1 MSAANGRK
9 LGFWMCTAL
18 VVGNMIGSGVFLLP
32 ASLAPYGLNSLVAWG
47 LTATG
52 ALILALVFAALGR
65 AYPNA
70 CGPYDYT
77 RVAFGELAGFVVAWG
92 YWISIWCGN
101 AAIATGAIG
110 YLGTLFPALGT
121 QPVSA
126 VATVALVWV
135 LTGVNALGAR
145 TAGSVQV
152 VTTVLKLVP
161 LLAIAGLGLWLLAMR
176 DPSLTTANAPTTFSL
191 DGITAA
197 AALTLWALVGLESAT
212 IPGGK
217 VDSPERTIP
226 RATILG
232 TAVTAAIYVL
242 ACSCVLLLVPAAQLA
257 DSQAPFADVARSV
270 WGNGAAMAFALFAAI
285 SGIGA
290 LNGWILLQGELPY
303 QMARKG
309 VFPRLFASESARGVP
324 IASLCVSSVLVSVM
338 ILANSS
344 KSLVQ
349 VFSYI
354 VLVSTSATLVFYLLC
369 SLAVLK
375 LMRTGE
381 LRPASGKL
389 RWLAAAAVVG
399 SLYSLWAIYGAGLST
414 DVKQCGGELICWAPW
429 ISNPAVLN
437 VALLALGVPV
447 FYLMRRGKAAA
458 ATPAAQEG

>member
-1 MSAANGRK
+1 MNATNSRK

-18 VVGNMIGSGVFLLP
+18 VVGNMIGAGIFLLP
-32 ASLAPYGLNSLVAWG
+32 ASLAPYGLNSMVAWG

-52 ALILALVFAALGR
+52 AMILAVIFAALGR
-65 AYPNA
+65 AFPNA

-77 RVAFGELAGFVVAWG
+77 RIAFGELAGFVVAWG

-101 AAIATGAIG
+101 AAIASGAIG
-110 YLGTLFPALGT
+110 YLGSLFPALGE
-121 QPVSA
+121 QPTSA
-126 VATVALVWV
+126 IATVAMVWI

-161 LLAIAGLGLWLLAMR
+161 LLVIVGLGIWLFAAH
-176 DPSLTTANAPTTFSL
+176 DPALTVANAPTTFSL

-217 VDSPERTIP
+217 VHDPERTIP
-226 RATILG
+226 RATLLG
-232 TAVTAAIYVL
+232 TAVTAVIYVL
-242 ACSCVLLLVPAAQLA
+242 ACATVMLLVPAATLA
-257 DSQAPFADVARSV
+257 HSQAPLADVTRMF
-270 WGNGAAMAFALFAAI
+270 WGAGAAMAFAAFAAI

-303 QMARKG
+303 QMARQG
-309 VFPRLFASESARGVP
+309 VFPRLFAQESERGVP
-324 IASLCVSSVLVSVM
+324 VVSLCVSSALVTVM
-338 ILANSS
+338 IVANSS
-344 KSLVQ
+344 KSLIE

-354 VLVSTSATLVFYLLC
+354 ILVSTSATLVFYLLC

-381 LRPASGKL
+381 LRPASGRL
-389 RWLAAAAVVG
+389 GWLAAAAVVG

-414 DVKQCGGELICWAPW
+414 DAKQCSGQLICWAPW
-429 ISNPAVLN
+429 LSNPAILN
-437 VALLALGVPV
+437 VVLLALGVPV
-447 FYLMRRGKAAA
+447 FYLMRRSKASTA
-458 ATPAAQEG
+458 ATVA